1 MSQKRKKPSAEF
13 KTKVV
18 LEVIEGDQ
26 TLNQICSKYE
36 LVPKT
41 VQNWKKVF
49 LANASLAF
57 NIDSAVAEFKDEIK
71 TKEKE
76 VNELHRQLGKRTA
89 ELEWAAKKLKS
100 LDYEKRKCLIESEP
114 KNIPVTRQCEL
125 INFNRSNCYYKS
137 VQCTKDKMEL
147 LRAIDRIYT
156 ETPFY
161 GYRKV
166 HQQLIEGGY
175 SVGLNRVR
183 NYMNELGLKV
193 IYPTKK
199 VYTTLAHPEHK
210 KYPYLLR
217 DLEIY
222 KPNQVWSTDITYIR
236 LDGGFVYLAAVIDW
250 HSKAILSHKI
260 STTMDSSLVI
270 NVLKQALERY
280 GTPEIFNTDQGSQ
293 YTSHDHTQLLI
304 DRGIKISMDGK
315 GRATDNI
322 AIERFWRSAKYENIY
337 LSEYANVKELK
348 AGVTEYIE
356 FYNNKRFH
364 QTLDYK
370 KPMDVYCNLQP
381 QLFLERKRRCLGR
394 YFAHPMMQNR
404 RVKRDDYKPSA
415 ALVTGHYVP

>member
-1 MSQKRKKPSAEF
+1 MSCLILREGYQ
-13 KTKVV
+13 
-18 LEVIEGDQ
+18 VIEGDQ

-100 LDYEKRKCLIESEP
+100 LDYETRKCLIESEP

-337 LSEYANVKELK
+337 LSEYANIKELK

-381 QLFLERKRRCLGR
+381 QLFLE
-394 YFAHPMMQNR
+394 
-404 RVKRDDYKPSA
+404 A
-415 ALVTGHYVP
+415 A

>member
-1 MSQKRKKPSAEF
+1 
-13 KTKVV
+13 
-18 LEVIEGDQ
+18 
-26 TLNQICSKYE
+26 
-36 LVPKT
+36 
-41 VQNWKKVF
+41 
-49 LANASLAF
+49 
-57 NIDSAVAEFKDEIK
+57 
-71 TKEKE
+71 
-76 VNELHRQLGKRTA
+76 
-89 ELEWAAKKLKS
+89 
-100 LDYEKRKCLIESEP
+100 
-114 KNIPVTRQCEL
+114 
-125 INFNRSNCYYKS
+125 
-137 VQCTKDKMEL
+137 
-147 LRAIDRIYT
+147 
-156 ETPFY
+156 
-161 GYRKV
+161 
-166 HQQLIEGGY
+166 
-175 SVGLNRVR
+175 
-183 NYMNELGLKV
+183 MNELGLKV

-337 LSEYANVKELK
+337 LSEYANIKELK
-348 AGVTEYIE
+348 AGVTEYLML
-356 FYNNKRFH
+356 R
-364 QTLDYK
+364 
-370 KPMDVYCNLQP
+370 
-381 QLFLERKRRCLGR
+381 
-394 YFAHPMMQNR
+394 A
-404 RVKRDDYKPSA
+404 
-415 ALVTGHYVP
+415 

>member
-26 TLNQICSKYE
+26 TLSQICSKYE

-381 QLFLERKRRCLGR
+381 QLFLE
-394 YFAHPMMQNR
+394 
-404 RVKRDDYKPSA
+404 A
-415 ALVTGHYVP
+415 A

>member
-1 MSQKRKKPSAEF
+1 MGVNSLLGVALHM
-13 KTKVV
+13 T
-18 LEVIEGDQ
+18 EGD
-26 TLNQICSKYE
+26 
-36 LVPKT
+36 
-41 VQNWKKVF
+41 
-49 LANASLAF
+49 
-57 NIDSAVAEFKDEIK
+57 IDSAVAEFKDEIK

-100 LDYEKRKCLIESEP
+100 LDYETRKCLIESEP

-322 AIERFWRSAKYENIY
+322 ANKFAQNSIYLSSQQATRYFGKLPLRVVMRFVFFRSKLRGIRPLAIERFWRSAKYENIY
-337 LSEYANVKELK
+337 LSEYANIKELK

-381 QLFLERKRRCLGR
+381 QLFLE
-394 YFAHPMMQNR
+394 
-404 RVKRDDYKPSA
+404 A
-415 ALVTGHYVP
+415 A

>member
-280 GTPEIFNTDQGSQ
+280 GTPKIFNTDQGSQ

-356 FYNNKRFH
+356 FYNIAK
-364 QTLDYK
+364 
-370 KPMDVYCNLQP
+370 
-381 QLFLERKRRCLGR
+381 
-394 YFAHPMMQNR
+394 
-404 RVKRDDYKPSA
+404 S
-415 ALVTGHYVP
+415 

>member
-100 LDYEKRKCLIESEP
+100 LDYETRKCLIESEP

-222 KPNQVWSTDITYIR
+222 KPNQVWSTDITYIN
-236 LDGGFVYLAAVIDW
+236 V
-250 HSKAILSHKI
+250 
-260 STTMDSSLVI
+260 SSI
-270 NVLKQALERY
+270 
-280 GTPEIFNTDQGSQ
+280 
-293 YTSHDHTQLLI
+293 
-304 DRGIKISMDGK
+304 
-315 GRATDNI
+315 
-322 AIERFWRSAKYENIY
+322 
-337 LSEYANVKELK
+337 
-348 AGVTEYIE
+348 
-356 FYNNKRFH
+356 
-364 QTLDYK
+364 
-370 KPMDVYCNLQP
+370 
-381 QLFLERKRRCLGR
+381 
-394 YFAHPMMQNR
+394 
-404 RVKRDDYKPSA
+404 
-415 ALVTGHYVP
+415 